1 MERAANQPVR
11 PEFFAQCAKLAALAI
26 LQQGL
31 RHAERA
37 SKSRDDSSHGR
48 DLHLSGGIAYQIN
61 FSIPDLPAHRHP
73 LSIDRN
79 ARALPFKRLQT
90 LLLEESFETPFGMG
104 PSFSNHP

>member
-1 MERAANQPVR
+1 MEGAANQPVR
-11 PEFFAQCAKLAALAI
+11 PEFFTQCAKLLALAI

-48 DLHLSGGIAYQIN
+48 DLHLRRGVTYQIN

-73 LSIDRN
+73 LTIDGD
-79 ARALPFKRLQT
+79 ARALPFERLQT
-90 LLLEESFETPFGMG
+90 LFLEESFETPFGM
-104 PSFSNHP
+104 